1 MPYLID
7 AAVAKTVVKDK
18 EDFIKVGRYK
28 GAPGRIMHQKTK
40 AISSSTSTAERGFRI
55 RDVMLRN
62 SRMTGKKNQIRLFT
76 FFGSHSAEQNVD
88 DVCEDEEATTD
99 CGKNDRNVFE

>member
-1 MPYLID
+1 
-7 AAVAKTVVKDK
+7 
-18 EDFIKVGRYK
+18 
-28 GAPGRIMHQKTK
+28 MHQKTK
-40 AISSSTSTAERGFRI
+40 ATISSSTSTAEREACDVVFRI

-62 SRMTGKKNQIRLFT
+62 SRMTRKKKQIRLFT